1 MIPRSQL
8 SLTSFTDRGSLMDL
22 SFIQL
27 LWFILIAILWMG
39 YVALEGFG
47 FGVGILL
54 KGLARNEK
62 ERRAALN
69 AIGPHWD
76 GNEVWL
82 ITAGGATFAAFPE
95 WYATMFSGMYLALV
109 VILVCLIFRICA
121 LEWRKMINSQRWR
134 NTWDWINA
142 GASFVV
148 SILWGVAFANF
159 VQGMKIEVGHYE
171 DGVFHAVPVDQV
183 STSLDAVNKHFLTG
197 GFFSLLTPFT
207 ILGGVMVLLL
217 FISHGALFISI
228 KTAVGDF
235 HNRAQALAKKTMTA
249 AIVVVVAWALWAQL
263 SYTNNTASWIPLGL
277 TAVAFLAAWFF
288 VQKGDEVKAFVAHF
302 AGLAL
307 AVVFIWFTIFPDAM
321 KSSIDPAYSLTLV
334 QASATAPTQTIMTI
348 AALVFV
354 PIVLAYTIWA
364 YKVFAKRINVDDIP
378 EQPTGIDYKQ
388 IRTFD
393 NV

>member
-1 MIPRSQL
+1 
-8 SLTSFTDRGSLMDL
+8 MDL

-27 LWFILIAILWMG
+27 LWFILIAILFIG

-82 ITAGGATFAAFPE
+82 ITAGGAMFAAFPE

-109 VILVCLIFRICA
+109 LILVCLIFRICA
-121 LEWRKMINSQRWR
+121 LEWRKMINTERWR
-134 NTWDWINA
+134 NSWDWIN
-142 GASFVV
+142 STV
-148 SILWGVAFANF
+148 SLLVAILWGVAFSNL
-159 VQGMKIEVGHYE
+159 VQGMQIEVGHYE
-171 DGVFHAVPVDQV
+171 DGAFQAVPVDQV
-183 STSLDAVNKHFLTG
+183 NTSLDAVDKHFLTG

-207 ILGGVMVLLL
+207 VLGGVMMLLL
-217 FISHGALFISI
+217 FISHGALFLSI
-228 KTAVGDF
+228 KTVAGDF
-235 HNRAQALAKKTMTA
+235 HNRALALAKNTMA
-249 AIVVVVAWALWAQL
+249 VAIVAVVAWALWAQL
-263 SYTNNTASWIPLGL
+263 SYTNNAISWIPLAL
-277 TAVAFLAAWFF
+277 TAVAFVAAWFF
-288 VQKGDEVKAFVAHF
+288 VQKGSEVKAFVAHF
-302 AGLAL
+302 IGLAL

-321 KSSIDPAYSLTLV
+321 KSAIDPAYSLTLV

-354 PIVLAYTIWA
+354 PIILGYTIWA
-364 YKVFAKRINVDDIP
+364 YKVFAKRIDVSDIP
-378 EQPTGIDYKQ
+378 EQATGIDFKQ
-388 IRTFD
+388 IRSFD

>member
-1 MIPRSQL
+1 
-8 SLTSFTDRGSLMDL
+8 MDL

-27 LWFILIAILWMG
+27 LWFILIGVLWVG
-39 YVALEGFG
+39 YIALEGFG

-62 ERRAALN
+62 ERRASLN

-121 LEWRKMINSQRWR
+121 LEWRKMINSPRWR

-142 GASFVV
+142 TVCFVV
-148 SILWGVAFANF
+148 SILWGVAFSNF

-171 DGVFHAVPVDQV
+171 DGVFQAVPADQV
-183 STSLDAVNKHFLTG
+183 NTSLDAVDKHFLTG

-207 ILGGVMVLLL
+207 ILGGVMMLAL

-228 KTAVGDF
+228 KTATGDF
-235 HNRAQALAKKTMTA
+235 HNRAQALAKKSMGV
-249 AIVVVVAWALWAQL
+249 AIILVVVLGPVGTAQL
-263 SYTNNTASWIPLGL
+263 HEQRNLVAPARANCGCLRGRLDIHSERQRGQGLRCTLRGAGSGRRVHLVHDLPGRHEVLYRSGLLAHACSSLRHCTHANDHDHRGRGLRADHPRVHDLG
-277 TAVAFLAAWFF
+277 
-288 VQKGDEVKAFVAHF
+288 VQGVRSED
-302 AGLAL
+302 
-307 AVVFIWFTIFPDAM
+307 
-321 KSSIDPAYSLTLV
+321 
-334 QASATAPTQTIMTI
+334 QC
-348 AALVFV
+348 
-354 PIVLAYTIWA
+354 
-364 YKVFAKRINVDDIP
+364 
-378 EQPTGIDYKQ
+378 
-388 IRTFD
+388 
-393 NV
+393 

>member
-1 MIPRSQL
+1 
-8 SLTSFTDRGSLMDL
+8 MDL

-27 LWFILIAILWMG
+27 LWFILIGVLWMG
-39 YVALEGFG
+39 YIALEGFG

-62 ERRAALN
+62 ERRASLN

-121 LEWRKMINSQRWR
+121 LEWRKMINSPRWR

-142 GASFVV
+142 TVCFVV
-148 SILWGVAFANF
+148 SILWGVAFSNF

-171 DGVFHAVPVDQV
+171 DGVFQAVPADQV
-183 STSLDAVNKHFLTG
+183 NTSLDAVDKHFLTG

-207 ILGGVMVLLL
+207 ILGGVMMLAL

-228 KTAVGDF
+228 KTATGDF
-235 HNRAQALAKKTMTA
+235 HNRAQALAKKSMGV
-249 AIVVVVAWALWAQL
+249 AIILVVVWALWAQL
-263 SYTNNTASWIPLGL
+263 SYTNNAISWLPLGL
-277 TAVAFLAAWFF
+277 TAVAFVAAWIFI
-288 VQKGDEVKAFVAHF
+288 QNGSEVKAFVAHF
-302 AGLAL
+302 VGLAL

-321 KSSIDPAYSLTLV
+321 KSSIDPAYSLTLA

-348 AALVFV
+348 AAVVFV
-354 PIVLAYTIWA
+354 PIILGYTIWA
-364 YKVFAKRINVDDIP
+364 YKVFARRINVDDIP
-378 EQPTGIDYKQ
+378 EEASGIDYKQ